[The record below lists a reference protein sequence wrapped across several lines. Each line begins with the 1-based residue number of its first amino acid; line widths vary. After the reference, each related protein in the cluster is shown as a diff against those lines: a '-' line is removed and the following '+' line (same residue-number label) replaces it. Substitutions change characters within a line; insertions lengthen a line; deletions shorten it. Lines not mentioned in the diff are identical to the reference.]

1 MPFSIAYDWEDL
13 DVPAELGPENK
24 FGDHYSDALTLEDA
38 FEETRKYI
46 RGTLGRQ
53 KHKFDEGRVIIHQ
66 MWDVTEYA
74 KLKNR
79 FGKNKKIDDVIR
91 PVIGHHVQ
99 ADVHRIHAD
108 ILIKRV
114 NQELAKHGQPL
125 PVVGLAAWQSRTAR
139 SILDAIAVGK
149 NVIMADLCA
158 RSGKTILS
166 GVLIRETNAPITVI
180 ASYVLTSFAS
190 FAKDLSAFEQFK
202 DLVLVDMAED
212 DYEHAINSA
221 LSHNQQ
227 VVVFLSL
234 CNGTKRESK
243 IKFLWSI
250 DAPKLVCIDEADF
263 GAHQA
268 NQAKALTSVR
278 QYRDTVILMTGTNP
292 DKAVN
297 HWPVNHY
304 VSVVYPELVM
314 EKRQPQ
320 AVYPQQ
326 LRYFAIDPS
335 RHKLVVDVEFYQM
348 DLRSAIEWARNVDP
362 DAFIDDGKFLPSWS
376 KFAANPVKAKG
387 FWTRMLQAVFLGHH
401 GWDEMNIDLQ
411 TKRSAKE
418 GQRVAMMFLSG
429 SMRNADLE
437 QAGNIAK
444 QALPG
449 YNIVMVYGDETTNRE
464 AEAYVKEEIEK
475 AKAVGSDV
483 LILSAGM
490 AQRSFSRGEITELYL
505 AYDQGDNGA
514 TVQKISR
521 TLTPDRLGKIGRII
535 SLSFDSNRD
544 DKFDTLML
552 QTAIN
557 YKNNNNL
564 ESAKEALRQVL
575 RTVDIFRCAEDGSI
589 KLEVDSY
596 LASAIDRKSVGRV
609 VGKVSDLSL
618 LSIDELKALS
628 TGNAEVFRLA
638 KQRAAQRG
646 KTFGVTNTSNNHV
659 TNQKDDH
666 STLIKKCREV
676 ITTIVE
682 NIDIIMLG
690 TGKANLSEALDEIE
704 SDAAMTR
711 AVQDEFGLDMI
722 FIRELFDRGVINS
735 DLIELMVDQ

>member
-1 MPFSIAYDWEDL
+1 MD
-13 DVPAELGPENK
+13 
-24 FGDHYSDALTLEDA
+24 
-38 FEETRKYI
+38 
-46 RGTLGRQ
+46 
-53 KHKFDEGRVIIHQ
+53 
-66 MWDVTEYA
+66 
-74 KLKNR
+74 
-79 FGKNKKIDDVIR
+79 
-91 PVIGHHVQ
+91 
-99 ADVHRIHAD
+99 
-108 ILIKRV
+108 
-114 NQELAKHGQPL
+114 
-125 PVVGLAAWQSRTAR
+125 
-139 SILDAIAVGK
+139 
-149 NVIMADLCA
+149 
-158 RSGKTILS
+158 
-166 GVLIRETNAPITVI
+166 
-180 ASYVLTSFAS
+180 
-190 FAKDLSAFEQFK
+190 
-202 DLVLVDMAED
+202 
-212 DYEHAINSA
+212 
-221 LSHNQQ
+221 
-227 VVVFLSL
+227 
-234 CNGTKRESK
+234 
-243 IKFLWSI
+243 
-250 DAPKLVCIDEADF
+250 
-263 GAHQA
+263 
-268 NQAKALTSVR
+268 
-278 QYRDTVILMTGTNP
+278 
-292 DKAVN
+292 
-297 HWPVNHY
+297 
-304 VSVVYPELVM
+304 
-314 EKRQPQ
+314 
-320 AVYPQQ
+320 
-326 LRYFAIDPS
+326 
-335 RHKLVVDVEFYQM
+335 FYQM

-387 FWTRMLQAVFLGHH
+387 FWTRMLQAVFLGQH